1 MNLASSLTQAI
12 HRLHYTRPTPLWW
25 WMLMILPTIVYR
37 MGVAL
42 RQWSYQVRL
51 KKNVYLPVPVIS
63 VGNLTTGGTG
73 KTPMTV
79 AIAHYLHHELKLN
92 VGILSRG
99 YGATEPQTY
108 ARAENPDY
116 GDEAFM
122 IQNACPFATV
132 IVGRK
137 RCENALRLIKE
148 SPIEVLV
155 LDDGFQYLPL
165 ARDLN
170 VLLVDE
176 TARLGNGHILPLGPL
191 REPLASLRRA
201 DSLLMTRS
209 CNASSLDYLNALI
222 RKSKA
227 RKTHPDLV
235 AQHLTGVTPLLDST
249 RTEALDYLKAR
260 KALLFTGIGNPQQFM
275 DGVKATEVTL
285 LATLI
290 LADHEALEG
299 YALEQLQHLWRKFEK
314 PMILCTHKDAVKLNL
329 QALGDLAESIHIVEF
344 ELLLPEGFKQLIKR
358 FVGLGERQGPVQ
370 LETPLPSSSLNA
382 PALTPAVGPAMG
394 E

>member
-1 MNLASSLTQAI
+1 MNLGSYFIQAV

-25 WMLMILPTIVYR
+25 WVLMILPTNAYR

-42 RQWSYQVRL
+42 RQWAYQVRF

-79 AIAHYLHHELKLN
+79 AIAHYLHHELKLK

-99 YGATEPQTY
+99 YGATEPQAY
-108 ARAENPDY
+108 ARAENPQY

-148 SPIEVLV
+148 SPIDVLV

-170 VLLVDE
+170 VLLIDE

-209 CNASSLDYLNALI
+209 LDASSLDYLNALI

-227 RKTHPDLV
+227 RKTQADLV
-235 AQHLTGVTPLLDST
+235 PQRLTGFTSLLKPENT
-249 RTEALDYLKAR
+249 QALEHLAGKDI
-260 KALLFTGIGNPQQFM
+260 LLFTGIGNPQQFI
-275 DGVKATEVTL
+275 DSVKATEAHVL
-285 LATLI
+285 DALI

-299 YALEQLQHLWRKFEK
+299 YALDQLQQLWQTHGK
-314 PMILCTHKDAVKLNL
+314 PLILCTHKDAVKLNIP
-329 QALGDLAESIHIVEF
+329 ALGDLADSIHIVEF
-344 ELLLPEGFKQLIKR
+344 ELLLPEGFKQLVKR

-370 LETPLPSSSLNA
+370 FEA
-382 PALTPAVGPAMG
+382 PVLAEKAVITALGD
-394 E
+394 

>member
-1 MNLASSLTQAI
+1 MNIGSYLIQAV

-25 WMLMILPTIVYR
+25 WMLMILPTNAYR

-42 RQWSYQVRL
+42 RQWAYQVRL

-73 KTPMTV
+73 KTPITV
-79 AIAHYLHHELKLN
+79 AIAHYLHHELKLK

-99 YGATEPQTY
+99 YGATEPQAY
-108 ARAENPDY
+108 ARAENPHY

-148 SPIEVLV
+148 SPIDVLV

-170 VLLVDE
+170 VLLIDE

-209 CNASSLDYLNALI
+209 LDASSLDYLNALI

-227 RKTHPDLV
+227 RKTQADLV
-235 AQHLTGVTPLLDST
+235 PQRLTSFTPLLKPENT
-249 RTEALDYLKAR
+249 QALETLAGKNV
-260 KALLFTGIGNPQQFM
+260 LLFTGIGNPQQFI
-275 DGVKATEVTL
+275 DSVKATEAKVL
-285 LATLI
+285 DALI

-299 YALEQLQHLWRKFEK
+299 YALEQLQQLWQAHDK
-314 PMILCTHKDAVKLNL
+314 PLILCTHKDAVKLNIP
-329 QALGDLAESIHIVEF
+329 ALDELAESIYIVEF
-344 ELLLPEGFKQLIKR
+344 ELLLPEGFKHLIKR
-358 FVGLGERQGPVQ
+358 FVGLGERQGPVHI
-370 LETPLPSSSLNA
+370 EVA
-382 PALTPAVGPAMG
+382 PQTAVPTALGD
-394 E
+394 